1 MRDLNI
7 FVLNHQPMKISEK
20 VHLLKH
26 DFSIPLPDK
35 KSLPRFVNSLV
46 IFGRRITL
54 VDTGI
59 KSSWE
64 SIFNY
69 IQDQGRNPSEIE
81 LIILSHAHPD
91 HIGSAAKIKE
101 FCDCRIAAHP
111 LEKEW
116 IEDINL
122 QFAARPVPGFFQ
134 LADQSCKVDIQL
146 DDKHSLKLHG
156 QIDVELIHTPG
167 HSPGSMNFG
176 FPSEEILFT
185 ADSIP
190 LANDIPNYDNFHDL
204 LHSLERIKA
213 DLKYHDLL
221 SSWTEPIR
229 DQEAIGRLISEG
241 EIYLH
246 RIDEIVQEVYQD
258 HERESLEYC
267 SKVIERL
274 NLPSFFVN
282 AIVDKAFRTHLD

>member
-1 MRDLNI
+1 
-7 FVLNHQPMKISEK
+7 MKISEK

-26 DFSIPLPDK
+26 DFSIPLPGG

-64 SIFNY
+64 SIFEY
-69 IQDQGRNPSEIE
+69 IRDQGRDPSEIE

-91 HIGSAAKIKE
+91 HIGSAARIRE
-101 FCDCRIAAHP
+101 LCDCRVASHP

-116 IEDINL
+116 IEDITL
-122 QFAARPVPGFFQ
+122 QEAGRPVPGFSK
-134 LADQSCKVDIQL
+134 LTDRSCKVNIQL

-156 QIDVELIHTPG
+156 EIEVEIIHTPG
-167 HSPGSMNFG
+167 HSPGSLNFG

-190 LANDIPNYDNFHDL
+190 LANDIPNYDNFADL
-204 LHSLERIKA
+204 LHSLVRIKA
-213 DLKYHDLL
+213 DLKYHGLL
-221 SSWTEPIR
+221 SSWTEPIF
-229 DQEAIGRLISEG
+229 DKEEINSLISEG
-241 EIYLH
+241 EKYLQK
-246 RIDEIVQEVYQD
+246 IDKVVQEVYKESE
-258 HERESLEYC
+258 HEPLESC
-267 SKVIERL
+267 TKVVNKL
-274 NLPSFFVN
+274 NLPPFYVN
-282 AIVDKAFRTHLD
+282 PIVDKAFRTHLD